1 MVTND
6 KQYMRDYY
14 QRNKHRF
21 QCKYSSTIYCEDCDT
36 SVVKAYWHRHIKT
49 KKHNMNEN
57 KDLMNNTCND
67 EDQLGNED
75 IVFKSWYPY
84 QLTNQT
90 GAFSMK
96 MNQSASSID
105 KIYIGMRDAKQPQRD
120 RDTWGLGHVRPCC

>member
-49 KKHNMNEN
+49 KKHNMNVN

-75 IVFKSWYPY
+75 IAY
-84 QLTNQT
+84 QIIALRAEVKQKLDLIHRLEH
-90 GAFSMK
+90 SMK
-96 MNQSASSID
+96 
-105 KIYIGMRDAKQPQRD
+105 
-120 RDTWGLGHVRPCC
+120 